1 MNQAPFVILLGGPLH
16 ISADLQQE
24 VHGLRCIAADS
35 GMRHAQGL
43 GLVPELWIGDFDS
56 SPPPLQTQ
64 YPQVAR
70 QVFPAAKDQTDG
82 ELAVQAALERGAGRL
97 WLLGALGNETDKT
110 LQHLLMAV
118 RLAQQ
123 GVQLRLSNGLEQA
136 WPLLPGRC
144 LVPADSGS
152 ILSVIGFGALEGLT
166 LEGVRWPLENQ
177 DIPLGSSLT
186 LSNQATGP
194 VQITLRAGYGVVFL
208 RIGESQSVR

>member
-1 MNQAPFVILLGGPLH
+1 MGQAPLVILLGGPLH
-16 ISADLQQE
+16 ISAQLQQE
-24 VHGLRCIAADS
+24 VHGLRCIAADG

-56 SPPPLQTQ
+56 STLQLQAQ
-64 YPQVAR
+64 YPQVTR
-70 QVFPAAKDQTDG
+70 QVFPTAKDQTDG

-123 GVQLRLSNGLEQA
+123 GVQLRLSNGLEEA
-136 WPLLPGRC
+136 WPLIPGHC
-144 LVPADSGS
+144 IVPADPGS
-152 ILSVIGFGALEGLT
+152 TLSVMGFVALGGLS
-166 LEGVRWPLENQ
+166 LEGVRWPLKNQ

-186 LSNQATGP
+186 LSNQTTGP
-194 VQITLRAGYGVVFL
+194 VQINLQAGYGVVFL
-208 RIGESQSVR
+208 KIG